1 MKNSQ
6 SIIPKVLTH
15 INSILYIYDSA
26 FEKGEQLSER
36 DAIRITTRAISVV
49 RKIVST
55 DSPYLKEIL
64 WIDSTE
70 WHIVFKAERITGVL
84 QGLRD
89 ELNDGLLDTLPELI
103 RGELFDDFLEM
114 AEHLHNEGYKDAAA
128 VIAGSSLEAHL
139 KQLATKFGIEVQISE
154 EGKQPRPKRAE
165 QINQDLY
172 KVAGAYSLLDSKQV
186 TAWLDLRNSA
196 AHGNYTNYSE
206 NQVGQFIEWLKD
218 FIAKNSA

>member
-6 SIIPKVLTH
+6 SIIPKILTH
-15 INSILYIYDSA
+15 INSILDTYDSA
-26 FEKGEQLSER
+26 LDKGEQLSER
-36 DAIRITTRAISVV
+36 DAIRIRTRTISVV
-49 RKIVST
+49 KKIVGQ

-64 WIDSTE
+64 WIEDNVGHE
-70 WHIVFKAERITGVL
+70 VYKAERMTAVL

-103 RGELFDDFLEM
+103 RGELFDDFLQM

-139 KQLATKFGIEVQISE
+139 KQLAAKNDIEVQISE

-172 KVAGAYSLLDSKQV
+172 KVANAYSLLDSKQI
-186 TAWLDLRNSA
+186 TAWLDLRNSS
-196 AHGNYTNYSE
+196 AHGNYMNYSE